1 MEFKNVKYEKKDKI
15 AYITLNRPEKLNA
28 FTHEMLRELLEI
40 WEDFNHDDSVW
51 VAIFSGTGRAFCA
64 GHDFTVKEKGI
75 NQPPSL
81 HTGGISVTKPVIAA
95 IHGYALGGG
104 CSFALACDVIICSED
119 AKFGYPQAREGLIS
133 TGGPQRLPRLIP
145 GVARWYLY
153 SGEYIDAQEA
163 YRLGMILKVVPREQL
178 MEEAIKLA
186 RRLCESSPS
195 SIRYTKQS
203 IERGRSLSL
212 NEGLLVARQLTID
225 FESTDDFKEGVTAFK
240 EKRKP
245 VWKGR

>member
-1 MEFKNVKYEKKDKI
+1 MELKNVKYEKKDKI
-15 AYITLNRPEKLNA
+15 AYVTLNRPEKLNA
-28 FTHEMLRELLEI
+28 FTHEMLRELLEC
-40 WEDFNHDDSVW
+40 WEDFNYDDNMW
-51 VAIFSGTGRAFCA
+51 VAIFSGEGRAFCA
-64 GHDFTVKEKGI
+64 GHDFTVQEKPI
-75 NQPPSL
+75 HQPPSL
-81 HTGGISVTKPVIAA
+81 HTGGVDVTKPIITAVQ
-95 IHGYALGGG
+95 GYALGGG
-104 CSFALACDVIICSED
+104 FSLALASDVIICAEN

-153 SGEYIDAQEA
+153 SGEPIDAQEA
-163 YRLGMILKVVPREQL
+163 YRLGIVLKVVPAERL
-178 MEEAIKLA
+178 MEEATQLA
-186 RRLCESSPS
+186 ERLCESSPS

-212 NEGLLVARQLTID
+212 NEALLISKQITIA
-225 FESTDDFKEGVTAFK
+225 FETTDDFQEGVSAFK